1 LIVLGKLRA
10 TAVETRAS
18 AAAGEAMTAEGTDF
32 TIYREAMIVLAT
44 AAVLVPIGQRFKLS
58 PILGFLI
65 AGAVLGPHGLGAL
78 NSYLPPLQWVTVSE
92 ERGLGAIAELGVVFL
107 LFIIGLELSVKR
119 LITMR
124 RLVFGLGTAQVAI
137 SAVLIGGVAAL
148 LGAKAAAAVI
158 IGLSL
163 ALSSTAIVIEVLS
176 RNGRL
181 STTTGRTS
189 FAILLMQDLAV
200 VPLLFLVSILGPEHQ
215 GSLVGGLAQA
225 FGQAVLVIGLIAVV
239 GTALL
244 RPFFRLVASA
254 DSTELFVAAA
264 LFVVMSAGL
273 VTASAGLSMALGA
286 FIAGLLLSETEYH
299 RAIEATIDPFKGL
312 LLGVFF
318 FSVGMSLDISTLL
331 SNPWPILAG
340 IIALLAIKGGVLV
353 ALLRFFKISW
363 PSTIETALLLGPGGE
378 FAFIV
383 IGLATAG
390 GIIAAD
396 SGALVLAITSF
407 SMALVPVLDYVA
419 RRLSGNIIAKREPN
433 AVMSVPPPQEHVDA
447 IVIGSGR
454 VGRLVSDMLSRH
466 NITHIIVEKDPAAV
480 ARCRAE
486 GLPVYFGDAKNPL
499 FLKRCGIEQA
509 KGVVITI
516 NKPSAVG
523 EIVTAVRDLRNDI
536 LIVARAR
543 DAEHA
548 RHLYKQKVTD
558 AVPETIEASLQLS
571 EATLVGLG
579 VPAGPVI
586 ASIHEKRDEFREQ
599 LQGAAGR
606 PTRGLRASQLKKKV

>member
-1 LIVLGKLRA
+1 
-10 TAVETRAS
+10 
-18 AAAGEAMTAEGTDF
+18 MTAEGTDF
-32 TIYREAMIVLAT
+32 TVYREAMILLAT
-44 AAVLVPIGQRFKLS
+44 AAVLVPIGQRFRLS

-78 NSYLPPLQWVTVSE
+78 KWALPPLQWITVSE

-107 LFIIGLELSVKR
+107 LFIIGLELSLKR

-137 SAVLIGGVAAL
+137 SAVIIGGIAAL
-148 LGAKAAAAVI
+148 FGLKPAAAVLV
-158 IGLSL
+158 GLSL
-163 ALSSTAIVIEVLS
+163 ALSSTAVVIEVLS
-176 RNGRL
+176 RRGRL
-181 STTTGRTS
+181 NTTTGRTS
-189 FAILLMQDLAV
+189 FAILLLQDLAV
-200 VPLLFLVSILGPEHQ
+200 VPLLFLVSILGPDHQ
-215 GSLVGGLAQA
+215 GSLLSGLAQA
-225 FGQAVLVIGLIAVV
+225 FGQAVLVIAVIGVV
-239 GTALL
+239 GTWLL

-264 LFVVMSAGL
+264 LFVVVGSGL
-273 VTASAGLSMALGA
+273 VTAAAGLSMALGA
-286 FIAGLLLSETEYH
+286 FMAGLLLSETEYH

-318 FSVGMSLDISTLL
+318 FSVGMSLNIPALFAD
-331 SNPWPILAG
+331 PWPILLGIAG
-340 IIALLAIKGGVLV
+340 LLIIKGGVLV
-353 ALLRFFKISW
+353 GLLRLFRIPW
-363 PSTIETALLLGPGGE
+363 PSTIETAVLLGPGGE

-383 IGLATAG
+383 IGLAMVG
-390 GIIAAD
+390 HII
-396 SGALVLAITSF
+396 SEENGALVLAITSF
-407 SMALVPVLDYVA
+407 SMALVPVLDHFA
-419 RRLSGNIIAKREPN
+419 RRLSGSLTARDVNPVV
-433 AVMSVPPPQEHVDA
+433 AVLPPQERVDA

-454 VGRLVSDMLSRH
+454 VGRLVSDMLTRH
-466 NITHIIVEKDPAAV
+466 NIKHIIIERDPAVV
-480 ARCRAE
+480 ARGRAN
-486 GLPVYFGDAKNPL
+486 GLPVYYGDAKNPL
-499 FLKRCGIEQA
+499 FLKRCGLDEA

-516 NKPSAVG
+516 NKASAVS
-523 EIVTAVRDLRNDI
+523 EIVTTVRELRDDI

-548 RHLYKQKVTD
+548 RHLYKQNVTD

-579 VPAGPVI
+579 VPTGPVI

-606 PTRGLRASQLKKKV
+606 PTRGLRASQVKKTS

>member
-1 LIVLGKLRA
+1 
-10 TAVETRAS
+10 
-18 AAAGEAMTAEGTDF
+18 MTAEGTDF
-32 TIYREAMIVLAT
+32 TVYREAMILLAT
-44 AAVLVPIGQRFKLS
+44 AAVLVPIGQRFRLS

-78 NSYLPPLQWVTVSE
+78 KWALPPLQWITVSE

-107 LFIIGLELSVKR
+107 LFIIGLELSLKR

-137 SAVLIGGVAAL
+137 SAVIIGGIAGL
-148 LGAKAAAAVI
+148 FGLKPAAAVLV
-158 IGLSL
+158 GLSL
-163 ALSSTAIVIEVLS
+163 ALSSTAVVIEVLS
-176 RNGRL
+176 RRGRL
-181 STTTGRTS
+181 NTTTGRTS
-189 FAILLMQDLAV
+189 FAILLLQDLAV
-200 VPLLFLVSILGPEHQ
+200 VPLLFLVSILGPDHQ
-215 GSLVGGLAQA
+215 GSLLSGLAQA
-225 FGQAVLVIGLIAVV
+225 FGQAVLVIAVIGVV
-239 GTALL
+239 GTWLL

-264 LFVVMSAGL
+264 LFVVVGSGL
-273 VTASAGLSMALGA
+273 VTAAAGLSMALGA
-286 FIAGLLLSETEYH
+286 FMAGLLLSETEYH

-318 FSVGMSLDISTLL
+318 FSVGMSLNIPALFAD
-331 SNPWPILAG
+331 PWPILLGIAG
-340 IIALLAIKGGVLV
+340 LLIIKGGVLV
-353 ALLRFFKISW
+353 GLLRLFRIPW
-363 PSTIETALLLGPGGE
+363 PSTIETAVLLGPGGE

-383 IGLATAG
+383 IGLAMVG
-390 GIIAAD
+390 HII
-396 SGALVLAITSF
+396 SEENGALVLAITSF
-407 SMALVPVLDYVA
+407 SMALVPVLDHFA
-419 RRLSGNIIAKREPN
+419 RRLSGSLTARDVNPVV
-433 AVMSVPPPQEHVDA
+433 AVLPPQERVDA

-454 VGRLVSDMLSRH
+454 VGRLVSDMLTRH
-466 NITHIIVEKDPAAV
+466 NIKHIIIERDPAVV
-480 ARCRAE
+480 ARGRAK
-486 GLPVYFGDAKNPL
+486 GLPVYYGDAKNPL
-499 FLKRCGIEQA
+499 FLKRCGLDEA

-516 NKPSAVG
+516 NKASAVS
-523 EIVTAVRDLRNDI
+523 EIVTTVRELRDDI

-548 RHLYKQKVTD
+548 RHLYKQNVTD

-579 VPAGPVI
+579 VPTGPVI

-606 PTRGLRASQLKKKV
+606 PTRGLRASQVKKTS

>member
-1 LIVLGKLRA
+1 
-10 TAVETRAS
+10 
-18 AAAGEAMTAEGTDF
+18 MTAEGTDF
-32 TIYREAMIVLAT
+32 TVYREAMILLAT
-44 AAVLVPIGQRFKLS
+44 AAVLVPIGQRFRLS

-78 NSYLPPLQWVTVSE
+78 KWALPPLQWITVSE

-107 LFIIGLELSVKR
+107 LFIIGLELSLKR

-137 SAVLIGGVAAL
+137 SAVIIGGIAGL
-148 LGAKAAAAVI
+148 FGLKPAAAVLV
-158 IGLSL
+158 GLSL
-163 ALSSTAIVIEVLS
+163 ALSSTAVVIEVLS
-176 RNGRL
+176 RRGRL
-181 STTTGRTS
+181 NTTTGRTS
-189 FAILLMQDLAV
+189 FAILLLQDLAV
-200 VPLLFLVSILGPEHQ
+200 VPLLFLVSILGPDHQ
-215 GSLVGGLAQA
+215 GSLLSGLAQA
-225 FGQAVLVIGLIAVV
+225 FGQAVLVIAVIGVV
-239 GTALL
+239 GTWLL

-264 LFVVMSAGL
+264 LFVVVGSGL
-273 VTASAGLSMALGA
+273 VTAAAGLSMALGA
-286 FIAGLLLSETEYH
+286 FMAGLLLSETEYH

-318 FSVGMSLDISTLL
+318 FSVGMSLNIPALFAD
-331 SNPWPILAG
+331 PWPILLGIAG
-340 IIALLAIKGGVLV
+340 LLIIKGGVLV
-353 ALLRFFKISW
+353 GLLRLFRIPW
-363 PSTIETALLLGPGGE
+363 PSTIETAVLLGPGGE

-383 IGLATAG
+383 IGLAMVG
-390 GIIAAD
+390 HII
-396 SGALVLAITSF
+396 SEENGALVLAITSF
-407 SMALVPVLDYVA
+407 SMALVPVLDHFA
-419 RRLSGNIIAKREPN
+419 RRLSGSLTARDVNPVV
-433 AVMSVPPPQEHVDA
+433 AVLPPQERVDA

-454 VGRLVSDMLSRH
+454 VGRLVSDMLTRH
-466 NITHIIVEKDPAAV
+466 NIKHIIIERDPAVV
-480 ARCRAE
+480 ARGRTK
-486 GLPVYFGDAKNPL
+486 GLPVYYGDAKNPL
-499 FLKRCGIEQA
+499 FLKRCGLDEA

-516 NKPSAVG
+516 NKASAVS
-523 EIVTAVRDLRNDI
+523 EIVTTVRELRDDI

-548 RHLYKQKVTD
+548 RHLYKQNVTD

-579 VPAGPVI
+579 VPTGPVI

-606 PTRGLRASQLKKKV
+606 PTRGLRASQVKKTS